1 MKSFKQFRENIT
13 PKHYDSIPQTVQ
25 DAQTNRIRTLD
36 QIKKSNDKFKK
47 GTGFNL
53 PIPIAKK

>member
-13 PKHYDSIPQTVQ
+13 PKHYDPIPMDVKGVH
-25 DAQTNRIRTLD
+25 TNRIRTHD